1 MSSSD
6 PLDTWLRDSISRGC
20 TLDSMVESMVTSGHV
35 EHLALLIVT
44 AAFARFKPEVLDL
57 AQESDNGQ
65 KILRVFRGDIT
76 LDNSLGNSLDN
87 SLDNALP
94 AEKNYGDAAEIETDS
109 AFDQAPP
116 HITLPPTPLD
126 PSTIVGNVVHL
137 SDRAVSVGLVC
148 TTPRIAL
155 FDNVFS
161 ETECADLI
169 AASRGRLERSK
180 VVASRQPDEFIDDTR
195 TSYGGYFNKHE
206 NSLVTTLQRRIAEL
220 VQWPLSHAEPLQIL
234 NYAIGGEY
242 LPHFDYFEP
251 AKAGEPTP
259 LTHGGQRIAT
269 VVIYLNDVEAGGGT
283 LFPRL
288 NLETRP
294 KKGSALFFS
303 YQLPNGAVDPLTLHG
318 GSPVLRGEKWIAT
331 QWFREQPFS

>member
-6 PLDTWLRDSISRGC
+6 PLDTWLRDSIARGC
-20 TLDSMVESMVTSGHV
+20 TLESMVESMIASGHA
-35 EHLALLIVT
+35 EQLSLLIVT
-44 AAFARFKPEVLDL
+44 AAFARFKPEALDL
-57 AQESDNGQ
+57 AQEDNNGQ
-65 KILRVFRGDIT
+65 KILRIFRGDMA
-76 LDNSLGNSLDN
+76 LDNTLAIDAEQRL
-87 SLDNALP
+87 AATAETVP
-94 AEKNYGDAAEIETDS
+94 AI
-109 AFDQAPP
+109 DQAMPHTPP
-116 HITLPPTPLD
+116 APLD
-126 PSTIVGNVVHL
+126 PGTIVGNRVHL
-137 SDRAVSVGLVC
+137 SDRTVDVGLVC
-148 TTPRIAL
+148 SAPRIAL
-155 FDNVFS
+155 FDDVLS
-161 ETECADLI
+161 EAECAELI

-180 VVASRQPDEFIDDTR
+180 VVASRQSGEFIDDTR
-195 TSYGGYFNKHE
+195 TSYGGYFNKNE
-206 NSLVTTLQRRIAEL
+206 NPLVAKLQQRIAEL

-251 AKAGEPTP
+251 AKAGEPSP

-283 LFPRL
+283 IFPRL

-294 KKGSALFFS
+294 KKGSALYFS
-303 YQLPNGAVDPLTLHG
+303 YQLPNGEVDPLTLHG